1 MVKSYLYVFF
11 FEYLL
16 GLFVE
21 VVFAMVFKVLEMGDD
36 GVGAG
41 FYDVFH
47 NFLFVVGL
55 CFSVFDLYGAFGA
68 VADAGA
74 EAVTVEV
81 ADEACFVI
89 DDLYGSFGAV
99 GYAKSTAGTFFFVE
113 GDEFSFWHIDPLVC
127 F

>member
-1 MVKSYLYVFF
+1 M
-11 FEYLL
+11 

-21 VVFAMVFKVLEMGDD
+21 VVFAMVFEVLEMGDD

-47 NFLFVVGL
+47 YVSFVVGF
-55 CFSVFDLYGAFGA
+55 CVSFFDLYGSFGA
-68 VADAGA
+68 MADAGA
-74 EAVTVEV
+74 EAVTVDV

-99 GYAKSTAGTFFFVE
+99 GYAESAASTFFFVD
-113 GDEFSFWHIDPLVC
+113 GDDFSFCHIDPLVC